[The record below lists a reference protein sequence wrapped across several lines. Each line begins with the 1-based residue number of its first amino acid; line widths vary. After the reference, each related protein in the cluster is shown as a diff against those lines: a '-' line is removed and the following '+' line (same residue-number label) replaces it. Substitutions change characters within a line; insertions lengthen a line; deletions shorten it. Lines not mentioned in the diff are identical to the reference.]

1 MSSLS
6 SAPAQPETI
15 ILNPSYRL
23 PVGLAIMALSLSW
36 LSWWVAVPILLFAIF
51 LGIQAAT
58 LRLHFTASALEL
70 YRGQTQIRF
79 FPYAG
84 WYHWEI
90 YWPAVPI
97 LFYFREVNSIHFLP
111 MLFDPRALAQSLSVR
126 CPRQQDQATPSGL

>member
-1 MSSLS
+1 MTSPSLLQTE
-6 SAPAQPETI
+6 PV

-23 PVGLAIMALSLSW
+23 PVGLAIVALPLVW
-36 LSWWVAVPILLFAIF
+36 LFGWVGIPVLLFAVF
-51 LGIQAAT
+51 LGIQSAT

-90 YWPAVPI
+90 YWPAAPI
-97 LFYFREVNSIHFLP
+97 LFYFKEVNSIHFLP
-111 MLFDPRALAQSLSVR
+111 MLFDPKALTQSLNTY
-126 CPRQQDQATPSGL
+126 CPRQKDQASSEEL

>member
-1 MSSLS
+1 MTSPSLLHTE
-6 SAPAQPETI
+6 PV

-23 PVGLAIMALSLSW
+23 PVGLAIAAIPLVW
-36 LSWWVAVPILLFAIF
+36 LFGWVGIPVLLFAVF

-58 LRLHFTASALEL
+58 LRLQFTASALEL

-90 YWPAVPI
+90 YWPAAPI
-97 LFYFREVNSIHFLP
+97 LFYFKEVNSIHFLP
-111 MLFDPRALAQSLSVR
+111 MLFDPKALTQSLNTY
-126 CPRQQDQATPSGL
+126 CPRQKDQVSSEEL

>member
-1 MSSLS
+1 MSSPS
-6 SAPAQPETI
+6 FTQTEPI

-23 PVGLAIMALSLSW
+23 PIGLAIAAPPLVW
-36 LSWWVAVPILLFAIF
+36 LSWWVGLPILVFAVF

-58 LRLHFTASALEL
+58 LRLHFTPSALEL

-79 FPYAG
+79 FPYID
-84 WYHWEI
+84 WYYWKI

-111 MLFDPRALAQSLSVR
+111 MLFDPNLLAQCLNTY
-126 CPRQQDQATPSGL
+126 CPRQKN

>member
-1 MSSLS
+1 MTSPSLLQTE
-6 SAPAQPETI
+6 PV

-23 PVGLAIMALSLSW
+23 PIGLAIVAFGLSW
-36 LSWWVAVPILLFAIF
+36 LTWWAGIPVFLFAVF
-51 LGIQAAT
+51 LGVQAAT
-58 LRLHFTASALEL
+58 LRIHFTASALEL

-90 YWPAVPI
+90 YWPAMPI

-111 MLFDPRALAQSLSVR
+111 MLFDPKALTQSLNTY
-126 CPRQQDQATPSGL
+126 CPRQQDQG